1 MLVTPRIHFYNF
13 FLMFS
18 FGNERWNFF
27 RIFFLEKNQSTH
39 FGMSPI
45 FGGRHFRAGTSPHM
59 LYAAKK
65 KQYFL
70 TSTFLFI
77 IFYQRKINRYC
88 KTIAFVMRYFC
99 PYLFIY
105 FHFAMFIF
113 NYDTR
118 MKMRQ
123 LKL

>member
-1 MLVTPRIHFYNF
+1 MHLKICVLL
-13 FLMFS
+13 LMFS
-18 FGNERWNFF
+18 LKKQEMEY
-27 RIFFLEKNQSTH
+27 FFLEKNQSTH

-59 LYAAKK
+59 LYAVKK
-65 KQYFL
+65 KKTIFFN
-70 TSTFLFI
+70 TISAFPFI
-77 IFYQRKINRYC
+77 IFYQRKINWDC
-88 KTIAFVMRYFC
+88 KIVVFVIRYFC

-105 FHFAMFIF
+105 FHFAIFIF
-113 NYDTR
+113 NYDSR